1 MLLLKDI
8 FRRNLFHIA
17 EILSGGSDMCVTFF
31 SSSVYEIMSPEGL
44 WNCLVSFKSFN
55 QIEYIFNLTCDMH

>member
-8 FRRNLFHIA
+8 FLTNLFHVA
-17 EILSGGSDMCVTFF
+17 EVLSGGRNMCVMFF
-31 SSSVYEIMSPEGL
+31 SSSVYEIMSPEGV

-55 QIEYIFNLTCDMH
+55 QIEYIFSLICDMH